1 MSITQ
6 RFPIF
11 GLLGMRHYQ
20 YYWVSA
26 NMVFAS
32 RWMLIVV
39 TGWLVLD
46 LTDSAFMVALAGSLQ
61 WVPMLVLGTFI
72 GVITDWFNRR
82 LLLIASQIVQSL
94 SCFLLGLLVVVGVV
108 QTWQVMLV
116 SLVIGLGWAFDLP
129 TRRAIMPDLVGTEN
143 VPKSIAIDI
152 SIMTLM
158 AAVGAIAGG
167 ELIEG
172 IGMGNCFLV
181 IGSLYAVAVLFL
193 YLIGRVSQ
201 APLIGEKNIL
211 GNAAEGLGYIFRHQ
225 AILAVMVITVVINVM
240 VLPFNYLLPIF
251 ARDILQVGSVGL
263 GYLTGISGISAFIG
277 SMILANLGNIRR
289 PGFFFLVGSFG
300 FGALLLAFASSTI
313 YQLSLGILFVD
324 GFCRAIFATF
334 QGTILLHLT
343 SEEMRGRV
351 MGILSLCIGTIP
363 LGILAFGALANVIGT
378 PFVVGISAGLA
389 SVMVLMVFFV
399 MPSLRRIEWS

>member
-1 MSITQ
+1 M
-6 RFPIF
+6 
-11 GLLGMRHYQ
+11 
-20 YYWVSA
+20 
-26 NMVFAS
+26 
-32 RWMLIVV
+32 
-39 TGWLVLD
+39 
-46 LTDSAFMVALAGSLQ
+46 
-61 WVPMLVLGTFI
+61 I
-72 GVITDWFNRR
+72 G
-82 LLLIASQIVQSL
+82 
-94 SCFLLGLLVVVGVV
+94 G
-108 QTWQVMLV
+108 
-116 SLVIGLGWAFDLP
+116 
-129 TRRAIMPDLVGTEN
+129 
-143 VPKSIAIDI
+143 
-152 SIMTLM
+152 
-158 AAVGAIAGG
+158 
-167 ELIEG
+167 
-172 IGMGNCFLV
+172 
-181 IGSLYAVAVLFL
+181 
-193 YLIGRVSQ
+193 
-201 APLIGEKNIL
+201 KNIL
-211 GNAAEGLGYIFRHQ
+211 ANIIEGLSYIFRHQ